1 MSLQENHRTRKE
13 LKKLE
18 IEKSTHYQIIKNT
31 KKWMDDYH
39 LDGLIG
45 LIPIVGD
52 IATQFFSYSFLYV
65 AIVKVKSYRLT
76 MAILLNSLID
86 ILVGLIPYAGIV
98 LDFVHRS
105 YKHNFELIVGFVN
118 DDKKVIQQ
126 VNRRALWTTIGV
138 ITVLILIFVLIWL
151 IITTFSGLYK
161 WIFN

>member
-1 MSLQENHRTRKE
+1 MNLEEKHKTRKE

-18 IEKSTHYQIIKNT
+18 IEKSVHYQIIKNT
-31 KKWMDDYH
+31 KKWMDDYY
-39 LDGLIG
+39 LDGIIG

-65 AIVKVKSYRLT
+65 AAVKVKSYRLT

-86 ILVGLIPYAGIV
+86 ILIGLIPYAGIV

-105 YKHNFELIVGFVN
+105 YKNNFELIVGFVN

-126 VNRRALWTTIGV
+126 VNKRALWTTIGV
-138 ITVLILIFVLIWL
+138 VTVLILICLLIWL

>member
-1 MSLQENHRTRKE
+1 MQENHRTRKE

-138 ITVLILIFVLIWL
+138 FIVLILIFVLIWL

-161 WIFN
+161 WIFT

>member
-1 MSLQENHRTRKE
+1 MQENHRTRKKE

-138 ITVLILIFVLIWL
+138 FVVLILIFVLIWL

>member
-1 MSLQENHRTRKE
+1 MQENHRIRKE

-161 WIFN
+161 WIFT

>member
-1 MSLQENHRTRKE
+1 MSLQENHRIRKE

-161 WIFN
+161 WIFT

>member
-1 MSLQENHRTRKE
+1 MQENHRTRKE

>member
-1 MSLQENHRTRKE
+1 MQENHRTRKE

-138 ITVLILIFVLIWL
+138 FIVLILIFVLIWL

>member
-1 MSLQENHRTRKE
+1 MSLQENHRIRKE